1 MLKKKFTSKNCVT
14 CKRCMIECAIRHSVA
29 QDFALSALEKPAPVS
44 RINISFRKDRPHAT
58 VCQNCKNP
66 KCMEACDYGAITKYE
81 DGNVVIDQEICN
93 GCWACIDACPFGAI
107 TKETEMN
114 VAINCDDCKG
124 YDDMACVEACK
135 TSALTYKVEKKVA
148 VTAEA

>member
-14 CKRCMIECAIRHSVA
+14 CKRCMVECSIRHSQA
-29 QDFALSALEKPAPVS
+29 QDVFLTPFENPAPVS
-44 RINISFRKDRPHAT
+44 RINIRYKKDKPHAT

-66 KCMEACDYGAITKYE
+66 KCRESCEYDAITKFE
-81 DGNVVIDQEICN
+81 DGNVIIDQEKCT

-107 TKETEMN
+107 TKEAEMG
-114 VAINCDDCKG
+114 VAFNCDDCKG

-135 TSALTYKVEKKVA
+135 TSALNYVEKKEPAVA
-148 VTAEA
+148 GVS